1 MILIAHHAA
10 AKKPGHTQTEVDVQL
25 ANLLEVV
32 QQTSG
37 PMAPIGPPNVG
48 PDEKS

>member
-1 MILIAHHAA
+1 MLQL
-10 AKKPGHTQTEVDVQL
+10 KNPGHAENDVGVQL
-25 ANLLEVV
+25 ANLLEVI

-37 PMAPIGPPNVG
+37 PIGPPEVG

>member
-1 MILIAHHAA
+1 MLQLKNPDHAE
-10 AKKPGHTQTEVDVQL
+10 TDVDVQL

-32 QQTSG
+32 QQTPG
-37 PMAPIGPPNVG
+37 PIAPIDPPEVG

>member
-1 MILIAHHAA
+1 MLWP
-10 AKKPGHTQTEVDVQL
+10 KNPGHAETEVDVQL

-37 PMAPIGPPNVG
+37 PIAPIDLPEVG
-48 PDEKS
+48 PDAES